1 MSIST
6 RHTPALSRCHTEKN
20 TPWRTS
26 PARRASVDFHGPVVN
41 PMSPLRATL
50 ACAGCHS
57 SRTAL
62 GSACAGRCSHA
73 SRKRIGAGSKAMPSA
88 EKFARNA
95 ARIPCSN
102 DIRAKASSASTSDPS
117 AISVASGSCA
127 YGGVAP
133 YMTIA
138 AAVARMRQNREEC
151 MPRSIISGFCAK
163 PMRVPVLFAAL
174 FAAALLHA
182 APASV
187 PSTAELPQYTTASIP
202 APAVAAQSYFVLD
215 TLSGQ
220 TLAAGNAGDKRDPA
234 SLTKL
239 MTAYL
244 VFGAMR
250 SKAITPSQMV
260 TVSQKAWRAEGSR
273 MFIEPRKAVSVDEL
287 VRGVIVQSGN
297 DASIALAELVAGSEE
312 AFVEKM
318 NREAARLGLAGTHF
332 INSTGV
338 SDARHYSTAADMAQ
352 LAAALIRDYPEYYP
366 IYSQKEFRYNN
377 ITQPNRNRLLWTD
390 PYVDGVKTGHT
401 EAAGWCLIASAKRG
415 DRRLLAVVLGANSD
429 AARASEAQKRL
440 NWGLQTFDTVQLYQS
455 GKPVSTLRGWKR
467 AQGEVKAGFLADR
480 YLTVPKGKAGNLAL
494 TLEAQEPLVAP
505 VARAQR
511 VGIVKVAL
519 EGRPV
524 AEFPLIAL
532 EDVAPANIFG
542 RAWDTV
548 RLWFAK

>member
-1 MSIST
+1 
-6 RHTPALSRCHTEKN
+6 
-20 TPWRTS
+20 
-26 PARRASVDFHGPVVN
+26 
-41 PMSPLRATL
+41 
-50 ACAGCHS
+50 
-57 SRTAL
+57 
-62 GSACAGRCSHA
+62 
-73 SRKRIGAGSKAMPSA
+73 
-88 EKFARNA
+88 
-95 ARIPCSN
+95 
-102 DIRAKASSASTSDPS
+102 
-117 AISVASGSCA
+117 
-127 YGGVAP
+127 
-133 YMTIA
+133 
-138 AAVARMRQNREEC
+138 
-151 MPRSIISGFCAK
+151 MPRSIISGFCAT

-260 TVSQKAWRAEGSR
+260 TVSHKAWRAEGSR

-287 VRGVIVQSGN
+287 VRGMIVQSGN

-318 NREAARLGLAGTHF
+318 NREAARLGLAGTRF
-332 INSTGV
+332 VNVTGI
-338 SDARHYSTAADMAQ
+338 SDPQHYSTAADIAQ

-401 EAAGWCLIASAKRG
+401 ESAGWCLVASAKRG

-429 AARASEAQKRL
+429 AARASEAQKLL
-440 NWGLQTFDTVQLYQS
+440 NWGFQTFDTVQLYQS
-455 GKPVSTLRGWKR
+455 DKPVSTLRVWKG
-467 AQGEVKAGFLADR
+467 AQPEVKAGFLADR
-480 YLTVPKGKAGNLAL
+480 YLTLPKGKAGNLAL